1 MSNKTIKQ
9 SIRAYSLSEIY
20 HFIEIK
26 EYPEEFL
33 KYLQAAPDNIKKLL
47 IDMGLEQEYSVT
59 NEAEIP
65 ELIHA
70 EEKTINHEYKT
81 KSENISPNNDARI
94 EPITKLIKV
103 MKAIASRRVIQL
115 VSTIDKSDSQDD
127 ETLYANM
134 RFGDSITVK
143 RLVLH
148 EMKYPSCRKHAIEYQ
163 NINVKISL
171 PKGEFVFSTRCCP
184 ICKKLYVK
192 KKNFQGVKDLLD
204 RKKVDYAWIPEDE

>member
-1 MSNKTIKQ
+1 MTAFFTENAQTEVPVAGIINGYFVSRRIDRLVVDDEKKVVRILDYKTDVDKTKYREKYIIQLGEYEKLMHQ
-9 SIRAYSLSEIY
+9 IY
-20 HFIEIK
+20 
-26 EYPEEFL
+26 P
-33 KYLQAAPDNIKKLL
+33 
-47 IDMGLEQEYSVT
+47 
-59 NEAEIP
+59 
-65 ELIHA
+65 
-70 EEKTINHEYKT
+70 EYKT

-163 NINVKISL
+163 NINVKILL